1 MQQAQRTYAHC
12 APNGRIEFSQ
22 TPPEWHEIL
31 AVGEAPLV
39 RRRIQ
44 ATSRQDAHGHYYVPG
59 MQEAHDH
66 GLIRERFAALARY
79 IVQLD
84 AYSGAGFRAVHA

>member
-1 MQQAQRTYAHC
+1 MHTQRTFAHC
-12 APNGRIEFSQ
+12 APNGRIEFSHS
-22 TPPEWHEIL
+22 PPGQHEIL
-31 AVGEAPLV
+31 AIGDAPLV

-44 ATSRQDAHGHYYVPG
+44 ATARQDAHGHYYVPG
-59 MQEAHDH
+59 VQEAHDH

-84 AYSGAGFRAVHA
+84 EYSGAGFRAVSA